1 MTKAYAI
8 ISEVEDFL
16 DLNSFPFLF
25 TLETFI
31 SIKIDTAVNWWMDA
45 FFYTDKFILEI
56 NYQLLYLK
64 LTNRKI
70 LAY

>member
-45 FFYTDKFILEI
+45 FSILTNLSLKLII
-56 NYQLLYLK
+56 NYIIWSLPMGK
-64 LTNRKI
+64 V
-70 LAY
+70 